1 MSRSW
6 STKEQP
12 ALFAGENRT
21 QRMPAHME
29 PMCAKTA
36 AIASTNPL
44 ETGVI
49 TSVSLFVLALSLSL
63 LLLVSLLGLISLAL
77 SGLTGLVLVSLV
89 GLLEWLVTR
98 TTQGD

>member
-21 QRMPAHME
+21 QRLPAHME

-49 TSVSLFVLALSLSL
+49 TSVSLFVLALSL
-63 LLLVSLLGLISLAL
+63 LLLVSLLGLISLTL

-89 GLLEWLVTR
+89 GLLEWLVPG